1 MRRMSE
7 LLYYD
12 LKRSVSMS
20 PSLSVQVARELGRR
34 IVAGAIDP
42 DTLLD
47 EENTLAE
54 RFKVSRVVIRDAVK
68 ILVSKGM
75 LDVRR
80 GIGTRV
86 RPRNDWN
93 LLDDDVLA
101 WHLSAPPSREFLMQ
115 LLEIRLAFEPKAAR
129 WAAERGSK
137 EDIEAIKEACDR
149 MEAAVASSENF
160 VVADALFHK
169 AILHAANN
177 EILTAIEG
185 VIYSALLVSIKITNQ
200 TQESNLKSI
209 PFHRSLYQAIA
220 AGKAEKAE
228 KMAGDLLGDAA
239 ERLRK
244 EIEAGKE

>member
-1 MRRMSE
+1 MHRMSE
-7 LLYYD
+7 LVYYD

-34 IVAGAIDP
+34 IVAGAIEP

-129 WAAERGSK
+129 WAAERGTE
-137 EDIEAIKEACDR
+137 EDIAAIKDACDR
-149 MEAAVASSENF
+149 MEAAVGSSENF
-160 VVADALFHK
+160 VVEDALFHK

-177 EILTAIEG
+177 DILTAIEG

-200 TQESNLKSI
+200 TEESNLKSI

-220 AGKAEKAE
+220 DGKGDKAE
-228 KMAGDLLGDAA
+228 KMAGDLLEDAA

-244 EIEAGKE
+244 EIEAGKH

>member
-1 MRRMSE
+1 MHPMSE
-7 LLYYD
+7 LVYYD
-12 LKRSVSMS
+12 LKRSASMS

-34 IVAGAIDP
+34 IVAGAIDSE
-42 DTLLD
+42 TLLD

-129 WAAERGSK
+129 WAAERGT
-137 EDIEAIKEACDR
+137 EQDIANIRAACDQ
-149 MEAAVASSENF
+149 MEASVGSSEGF

-169 AILHAANN
+169 AVLSAARND
-177 EILTAIEG
+177 ILTAIEG
-185 VIYSALLVSIKITNQ
+185 VVYSALLVSIKITNQ
-200 TQESNLKSI
+200 TRESNLKSI
-209 PFHRSLYQAIA
+209 PFHREVLEAIA
-220 AGKAEKAE
+220 ARDGDKAEKLTSE
-228 KMAGDLLGDAA
+228 LLGDAA

-244 EIEAGKE
+244 EMASSQ